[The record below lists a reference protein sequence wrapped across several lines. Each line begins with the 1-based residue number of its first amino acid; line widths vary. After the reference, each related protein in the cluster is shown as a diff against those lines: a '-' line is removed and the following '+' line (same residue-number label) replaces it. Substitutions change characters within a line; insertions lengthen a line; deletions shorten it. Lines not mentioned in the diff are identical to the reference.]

1 LRQAKTARVILVRWC
16 LYHHYVRGII
26 SLDGL
31 EDTLRAIVREEL
43 TGARQEPTG
52 YLSVD
57 SAAKFLD
64 TSPAAV
70 RSLVKRGQLPV
81 CKTPQG
87 RLLFDLRA
95 LDSYVRNEPLP

>member
-1 LRQAKTARVILVRWC
+1 VQGSIHLE
-16 LYHHYVRGII
+16 
-26 SLDGL
+26 GL
-31 EDTLRAIVREEL
+31 EDTLRAIVREEFAN
-43 TGARQEPTG
+43 TRQEPSG

-57 SAAKFLD
+57 SAATFLD

-95 LDSYVRNEPLP
+95 LDSYVRGDPLP